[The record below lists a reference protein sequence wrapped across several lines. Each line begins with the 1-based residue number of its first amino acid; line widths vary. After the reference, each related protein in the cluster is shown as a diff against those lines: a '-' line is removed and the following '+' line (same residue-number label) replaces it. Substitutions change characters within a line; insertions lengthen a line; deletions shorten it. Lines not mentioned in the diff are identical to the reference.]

1 MRVTLAADTITQD
14 DLLAL
19 SEWVLTG
26 SQLTKGP
33 ETLAFEQEFADRIG
47 SRHAVFVNSGS
58 SANLL
63 MVDAL
68 KESGRLRNR
77 IAIVPAISWATT
89 VAPFLQ
95 LGFET
100 ILCDADPDT
109 LGLDI
114 NHLEQLIAR
123 HNPSVLALVHVL
135 GHANKMDDIRALCKS
150 HDVHILEDACEA
162 LGSVGPQ
169 GRHLGTIG
177 TAGSFSL
184 YYGHHLSTIE
194 GGVIVTDD
202 DELHVLLVAMRS
214 HGWARDLEPDVRRHL
229 AQRHSVDEFRNLYT
243 FYYPGYNLRATD
255 LQAFIGRRQIK
266 RLDEVVAVR
275 KRIDDR
281 YRANLDGYFAQT
293 SDTPVLSP
301 FAYGTLV
308 KEPAAVAAELARHGI
323 DSRPLICGNIGRH
336 PFWLNRF
343 GPTQLAIADQIHT
356 HGMYLPVHA
365 SMTENDVDFIA
376 DVFRTTA
383 EPFDLER

>member
-1 MRVTLAADTITQD
+1 MRVALAADTITQD
-14 DLLAL
+14 DLAAL

-26 SQLTKGP
+26 SRLTKGP
-33 ETLAFEQEFADRIG
+33 ETLAFEREFADRIG
-47 SRHAVFVNSGS
+47 SRNAVFVNSGS

-77 IAIVPAISWATT
+77 TAIVPAISWATT
-89 VAPFLQ
+89 VTPFLQ

-114 NHLEQLIAR
+114 DHLEQLIAR
-123 HNPSVLALVHVL
+123 HDPSVLALVHVL
-135 GHANKMDDIRALCKS
+135 GHANRTDDVRELCET
-150 HDVHILEDACEA
+150 HDVHVLEDACEA
-162 LGSVGPQ
+162 LGSVGPH

-184 YYGHHLSTIE
+184 YFGHHLSTIE
-194 GGVIVTDD
+194 GGVVVTDD
-202 DELHVLLVAMRS
+202 DELHALLVAMRS
-214 HGWARDLEPDVRRHL
+214 HGWARDLEPDVRKRL
-229 AQRHSVDEFRNLYT
+229 AERHSVDNFRELYT

-266 RLDEVVAVR
+266 RLDEIVLAR
-275 KRIDDR
+275 KRIHDR
-281 YRANLDGYFAQT
+281 YRANLAGYYAQT

-308 KEPAAVAAELARHGI
+308 TAPAAVAAELARNGI
-323 DSRPLICGNIGRH
+323 ESRPLICGNIGRH
-336 PFWLNRF
+336 PFWLDRF
-343 GPTQLAIADQIHT
+343 GPTELPVADQIHS
-356 HGMYLPVHA
+356 HGMYLPIHA
-365 SMTENDVDFIA
+365 GMDEGDVDLVTSSLLA
-376 DVFRTTA
+376 VA
-383 EPFDLER
+383 EPYDLKR

>member
-14 DLLAL
+14 DLVAL

-26 SQLTKGP
+26 SRLTKGP
-33 ETLAFEQEFADRIG
+33 ETLAFEREFADRIG

-77 IAIVPAISWATT
+77 TAIVPAISWATT
-89 VAPFLQ
+89 VTPFLQ

-109 LGLDI
+109 LGLDVD
-114 NHLEQLIAR
+114 HLEQLIAR
-123 HNPSVLALVHVL
+123 HDPSALVLVHVL
-135 GHANKMDDIRALCKS
+135 GHANRMDEIRALCEAY
-150 HDVHILEDACEA
+150 DVHILEDACEA

-194 GGVIVTDD
+194 GGVVVTDD

-214 HGWARDLEPDVRRHL
+214 HGWARDLQPDVRQRL
-229 AQRHSVDEFRNLYT
+229 AKRHSVDEFRELFT

-275 KRIDDR
+275 KRIGDR
-281 YRANLDGYFAQT
+281 YRTNLAGYFAQT
-293 SDTPVLSP
+293 SGTPVLSS

-308 KEPAAVAAELARHGI
+308 TDPAAVAAELARHGI
-323 DSRPLICGNIGRH
+323 ESRPLICGNIGRH
-336 PFWLNRF
+336 PFWLDRF
-343 GPTQLAIADQIHT
+343 GPTELPIADQIHT
-356 HGMYLPVHA
+356 HGMYLPIHA
-365 SMTENDVDFIA
+365 GMDEGDVDLVTSSLLA
-376 DVFRTTA
+376 VA
-383 EPFDLER
+383 EPYDLKR